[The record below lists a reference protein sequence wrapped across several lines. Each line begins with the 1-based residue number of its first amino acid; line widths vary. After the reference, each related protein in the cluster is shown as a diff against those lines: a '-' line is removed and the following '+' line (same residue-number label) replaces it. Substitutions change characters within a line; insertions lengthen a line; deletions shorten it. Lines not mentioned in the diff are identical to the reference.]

1 MQGEVEQMK
10 ASLRER
16 AAAIAQ
22 REHRLA
28 ELEHR
33 LDATGLAEEL
43 AAAQR
48 AAAEAEAERRRL
60 AAAELASVWD
70 EREQQIQGAVE
81 KELAAL
87 RIELGQKPPAAR
99 RATASARQR
108 ELDAREAALDEREA
122 ALEAREAVLRGDTM
136 SMPSPLG
143 FADGSWL
150 TSRRRV
156 TRPGHLLVGSLEAA
170 ETPVVSAGRGHK
182 VRPLP
187 MPEQVNTVDPPDL
200 GLLPTLRRLLRL
212 WWGERR
218 LGALGLSFALAYTLI
233 SIAIPLLMQR
243 AIDNAVVAHTQRL
256 WPYVLAIVALG
267 TVRFGINFSRRYA
280 TARIGIR
287 IEARMREL
295 LYNAYLRYPR
305 AFYDRHATGQVLS
318 RATND
323 LYPIRYFIGWGL
335 VQGVQSLMMIVG
347 AGIVLVIVNPRLA
360 LYTAV
365 AMPPITW
372 LTLRFARRV
381 SPLSRQVQE
390 RKGDV
395 TEAADEAVVGIE
407 MVQAFG
413 REDDVRGRFGER
425 AEAVRNTVLR
435 QAGVEARHLPG
446 LYYLP
451 SLSIAAVVYFGGR
464 QVIAGHLSIGQFVL
478 FETLLL
484 QLVWPLEALGWIT
497 NLAQRALASAGR
509 SFAWLEGI
517 LPLPEPASPQP
528 LPAGPLSVRFESVH
542 FAYGGEHD
550 VLRDLDLALE
560 PGEIV
565 AVCGPTGSGKTSLLN
580 LLPRFYDATAGRV
593 LVGGVDTRDIAIAEL
608 RASVAL
614 VTQRPVLFSAPL
626 RENLTAGR
634 DGDWDAVLAACAAA
648 GVDAFVDELPD
659 GYDTLIGERGINLS
673 GGQRQR
679 VALARALVTGARVVV
694 LDDPLSAVDTLTE
707 RRLVGRL
714 RPALLGR
721 TVLVATQRLSTI
733 ALADRAV
740 VLEEGRIV
748 ESGPPDELLRAGGAF
763 TSLFGDELA
772 AA

>member
-1 MQGEVEQMK
+1 M
-10 ASLRER
+10 
-16 AAAIAQ
+16 
-22 REHRLA
+22 
-28 ELEHR
+28 
-33 LDATGLAEEL
+33 
-43 AAAQR
+43 
-48 AAAEAEAERRRL
+48 
-60 AAAELASVWD
+60 
-70 EREQQIQGAVE
+70 
-81 KELAAL
+81 
-87 RIELGQKPPAAR
+87 PAHAN
-99 RATASARQR
+99 
-108 ELDAREAALDEREA
+108 
-122 ALEAREAVLRGDTM
+122 
-136 SMPSPLG
+136 P
-143 FADGSWL
+143 
-150 TSRRRV
+150 
-156 TRPGHLLVGSLEAA
+156 
-170 ETPVVSAGRGHK
+170 
-182 VRPLP
+182 
-187 MPEQVNTVDPPDL
+187 VDPPDL

-212 WWGERR
+212 WRAEWR
-218 LGALGLSFALAYTLI
+218 LAALGCLFALGYTLI
-233 SIAIPLLMQR
+233 SIAIPLLTQR
-243 AIDNAVVAHTQRL
+243 AIDEAIVTHTRRL
-256 WPYVLAIVALG
+256 WPFIVAIVALAG
-267 TVRFGINFSRRYA
+267 VRFLINFLRRYT

-295 LYNAYLRYPR
+295 LYQAYLRYPR

-335 VQGVQSLMMIVG
+335 IQGIQSLMMIVA

-365 AMPPITW
+365 AMPPITV
-372 LTLRFARRV
+372 LALRFARKV

-413 REDDVRGRFGER
+413 RETDVRERFGDR
-425 AEAVRNTVLR
+425 AQAVRETVLR

-451 SLSIAAVVYFGGR
+451 ALSIAAVVYFGGR
-464 QVIAGHLSIGQFVL
+464 QVIAGSLSIGEFVL

-484 QLVWPLEALGWIT
+484 QLVWPLEALGWIV
-497 NLAQRALASAGR
+497 NLGQRALASAGR

-517 LPLPEPASPQP
+517 EPLPEPRQPRP
-528 LPAGPLSVRFESVH
+528 LPAGPLSIRFEAVQ
-542 FAYGGEHD
+542 FAYGGETE
-550 VLRDLDLALE
+550 VLRDLDLVIE

-580 LLPRFYDATAGRV
+580 LLPRFYDPTGGRV
-593 LVGGVDTRDIAIAEL
+593 LIGGVDTRDVPIAKL

-614 VTQRPVLFSAPL
+614 VTQRPVLFSVPL

-634 DGDWDAVLAACAAA
+634 EDADWNEVLAACEAA
-648 GVDAFVDELPD
+648 GVDAFANELPN

-679 VALARALVTGARVVV
+679 VALARALVTKARIVV

-707 RRLVGRL
+707 RRLVQRL
-714 RPALLGR
+714 RPALEGR

-733 ALADRAV
+733 EVADRAGV
-740 VLEEGRIV
+740 VVDGVNV
-748 ESGPPDELLRAGGAF
+748 ESGTPRELLRAGGAF
-763 TSLFGDELA
+763 AALFGDEVA